1 MLIVQKFGGSSLADP
16 RRLRRAAG
24 ICGEARRRGNKLVV
38 VVSAAGDTTDALLE
52 RAHQIHPHPPLRELD
67 ALAATGEQQSAA
79 LMAIMLE
86 SLGLSAR
93 SFSGWQAG
101 IHTDAGHGEAA
112 ILQIDPSRL
121 TEAMNADQIAV
132 VAGFQGLSPEADV
145 TTLGRGGSDTT
156 AVALAIA
163 LGADRCE
170 IYTDVDGIYT
180 ADPRLLPDA
189 RLLPEIDFRDMLLLA
204 EAGSQVLH
212 PGSVRLAM
220 ERGLPVRL
228 LSSFRAGEGSLV
240 RAMAE
245 EERPSLA
252 GVTRDEGRS
261 TVTLVGRD
269 ADEAL
274 LAQMQNRLERSGIP
288 VRSMQAGEGCATLT
302 VAPAQLLPALE
313 LCHREVLKQTERSSE
328 SNRI

>member
-24 ICGEARRRGNKLVV
+24 ICAEARRRGNALTV
-38 VVSAAGDTTDALLE
+38 VVSAAGDSTDELLALARRLM
-52 RAHQIHPHPPLRELD
+52 PHPPLRELD
-67 ALAATGEQQSAA
+67 ALMATGEQRSAA
-79 LMAIMLE
+79 LMAIQLA
-86 SLGLSAR
+86 SLGVPAR

-101 IHTDAGHGEAA
+101 IHTDGAFGRAA
-112 ILQIDPSRL
+112 IRDIDPTRL
-121 TEAMNADQIAV
+121 RRAMDAGEVAV
-132 VAGFQGLSPEADV
+132 VAGFQGLSPRRDV

-156 AVALAIA
+156 AVALAA
-163 LGADRCE
+163 AMRADRCE

-189 RLLPEIDFRDMLLLA
+189 RLLREIDSRDMLRLA

-220 ERGLPVRL
+220 EAELPVHL

-240 RAMAE
+240 RSLSE
-245 EERPSLA
+245 EERPPLA

-261 TVTLVGRD
+261 AVTVVGRA
-269 ADEAL
+269 ADDKLRA
-274 LAQMQNRLERSGIP
+274 RLTEQLEHSGIP
-288 VRSMQAGEGCATLT
+288 VRASETGEGCVTIQ
-302 VAPAQLLPALE
+302 VAPAQLLPALK
-313 LCHREVLKQTERSSE
+313 LCHRTVLEETENE
-328 SNRI
+328 E